1 MWDNEWQTQVDA
13 NTIGE
18 YTGLKDKVGKK
29 IFEGILWN
37 LQIWIYQIWLFG
49 LTMVRLCFVRIKT
62 VLMKS

>member
-13 NTIGE
+13 NIIGE

-37 LQIWIYQIWLFG
+37 LQIWIYQIWYS
-49 LTMVRLCFVRIKT
+49 V
-62 VLMKS
+62 